1 MLTTNKLTVGYDK
14 KIIISDVNISVS
26 SGQIVT
32 LIGPNGA
39 GKSTLLRTITTELK
53 ALSGGVF
60 LQDQETA
67 HMPLDKLAKQLSMVM
82 TGSLSPQLMTCRE
95 VVATGRYPYTGRL
108 GILSKED
115 WEIVDAAM
123 AKLNTSALSDE
134 LFTELSDG
142 QRQRV
147 MLSRALSQEPQVL
160 ILDEPTSYLDIK
172 YKLEI
177 LTAIKSL
184 AREQNI
190 AILMSLHE
198 LDLARIISDEIVCVK
213 NGAIDRIGLP
223 EDIFTGDYIGRL
235 FDIDRSAL
243 LPELTGCF

>member
-1 MLTTNKLTVGYDK
+1 
-14 KIIISDVNISVS
+14 
-26 SGQIVT
+26 
-32 LIGPNGA
+32 
-39 GKSTLLRTITTELK
+39 
-53 ALSGGVF
+53 
-60 LQDQETA
+60 
-67 HMPLDKLAKQLSMVM
+67 MVM

-123 AKLNTSALSDE
+123 AQLNTSALSDE
-134 LFTELSDG
+134 LFTEVSDG

-213 NGAIDRIGLP
+213 GGALDRIGPP
-223 EDIFTGDYIGRL
+223 EDIFTGDYIARL
-235 FDIDRSAL
+235 FDIDKSAL